1 MHVDD
6 GCLGSGQFLPFLFPA
21 LFAALLPLPSP
32 PQSVF
37 QNLLLLEFTLSALR
51 LIHIISSP
59 TQGKETKME
68 RHLLQRQEIRGALS
82 TTPTSLPS
90 LTLSLLTSKMGKT
103 VEAGINE
110 RTLISS
116 NLVLR
121 QTQEMSA
128 AARPRGGGLRH

>member
-1 MHVDD
+1 M
-6 GCLGSGQFLPFLFPA
+6 LGLWPVSSLSLPSA
-21 LFAALLPLPSP
+21 LCCTPPIALPSP
-32 PQSVF
+32 ICVSEST
-37 QNLLLLEFTLSALR
+37 LLLLEFTLSTLG

-59 TQGKETKME
+59 TGGKETKME

-90 LTLSLLTSKMGKT
+90 LTLSLLTSEMGKT